1 MRRDVLMWLLADA
14 PSQPH
19 GGLTLSAAEERP
31 KRASARTL
39 NECARVDD
47 LERPMTNR
55 PKPPNERAADHLS
68 GSERPPRWSPEEYP
82 LVRAAKGDAHQP
94 FRGDRADARR
104 PGWIGARLCECHGR
118 TVCADSKACRV
129 RSIPRACAASST
141 RDQRWRG
148 MRRRTFITRAWSAP
162 RFNPRSEA
170 KAAVVGHRPIMV
182 ITLVPV
188 SVMALGSLQT

>member
-104 PGWIGARLCECHGR
+104 PGWIGARLSEFHDAACSGWSPKMSGR
-118 TVCADSKACRV
+118 NFARG
-129 RSIPRACAASST
+129 IPVKSST
-141 RDQRWRG
+141 WA
-148 MRRRTFITRAWSAP
+148 TRLT
-162 RFNPRSEA
+162 
-170 KAAVVGHRPIMV
+170 GI
-182 ITLVPV
+182 
-188 SVMALGSLQT
+188 